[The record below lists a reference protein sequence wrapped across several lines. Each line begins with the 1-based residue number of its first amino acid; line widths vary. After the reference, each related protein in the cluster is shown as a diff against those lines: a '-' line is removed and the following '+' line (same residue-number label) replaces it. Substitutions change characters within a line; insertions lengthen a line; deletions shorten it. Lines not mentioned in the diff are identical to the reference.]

1 MENMIPEMKS
11 STEQWKSLRN
21 LKKQKKIWKIKK
33 IKKLNFLI

>member
-1 MENMIPEMKS
+1 MENMITEMKS

-33 IKKLNFLI
+33 I